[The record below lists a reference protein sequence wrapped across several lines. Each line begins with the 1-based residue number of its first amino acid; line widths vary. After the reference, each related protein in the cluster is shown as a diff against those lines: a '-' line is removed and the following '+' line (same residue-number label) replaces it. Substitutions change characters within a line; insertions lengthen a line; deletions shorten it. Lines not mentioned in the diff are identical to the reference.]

1 MSDLTDAQEA
11 LSTALKE
18 VIRECGRGGSG
29 RAAIFAP
36 QINAISNALKVVGEQ
51 TDSPKEV
58 VDRMALVR
66 AAKQAKQQ

>member
-1 MSDLTDAQEA
+1 MSDLTDAKDA
-11 LSTALKE
+11 LTTALKE

-36 QINAISNALKVVGEQ
+36 QINAISNALKVVSEQ
-51 TDSPKEV
+51 VEPPKEI

-66 AAKQAKQQ
+66 AAKKQQ